1 MHPQPA
7 FSLILDLILPQL
19 AISLAQDQPA
29 PDPLI
34 PLIESKK
41 SEELSLQVPRVTT
54 VAAQLAADMVG
65 CTASSTTVQQIQQG
79 GRETDTTIVL

>member
-7 FSLILDLILPQL
+7 FPLILDLILPQL

-41 SEELSLQVPRVTT
+41 SEDKSLQAPRVTT
-54 VAAQLAADMVG
+54 VAAQLAADMAG

-79 GRETDTTIVL
+79 GRGTDTTIVL